1 MTIKKDALCVIYSHV
16 KVWLTEMDSSTFDV
30 IIVGAGVVGSSTGYY
45 LTSNT
50 NKKVLLIEQVQIVQL
65 QSVHVISSLI
75 GFILEVVLTEHHV
88 S

>member
-1 MTIKKDALCVIYSHV
+1 
-16 KVWLTEMDSSTFDV
+16 MDSSTFDV

-50 NKKVLLIEQVQIVQL
+50 NKKVLLIEQVQIVQS

-75 GFILEVVLTEHHV
+75 GFILEVVLMEHHV
-88 S
+88 SQGKLTVNIIM